1 MLLIK
6 PFVWLCSRCRCG
18 FAKLPIVT
26 KTEQDQPD
34 LSGRILYSTSVVA
47 GFIGHLSDIVNSY
60 LTYLAFLQLDVAE
73 VME

>member
-26 KTEQDQPD
+26 KTEQDQPS
-34 LSGRILYSTSVVA
+34 LTGSILYSTSVVA
-47 GFIGHLSDIVNSY
+47 GFIGHGLPVI
-60 LTYLAFLQLDVAE
+60 
-73 VME
+73 